1 VLLPERLVENG
12 RHHETVRVC
21 PQQFWN
27 RAAKFRAKS
36 VQKPDHWK
44 KTCGLVAPPSE
55 CALIL
60 YRCRRFINHL
70 LTYLLTYLA
79 NANEVSGSKSGV
91 PDTTCCYVTV
101 TYKSSVDF
109 VDEAFRSQLQQVLCI
124 LWTCCPYQTAVTVW
138 QLQTKSQN
146 SIKSSTA
153 GAHNIAMTPLL
164 CWGWRSNAIGRSV
177 ILIAVK
183 DVSK

>member
-1 VLLPERLVENG
+1 MPAYRGCPDERQLNRCCVVARKISGKWPSSRNCQSMSATVLESCRQISG
-12 RHHETVRVC
+12 QIC
-21 PQQFWN
+21 PKT
-27 RAAKFRAKS
+27 RS
-36 VQKPDHWK
+36 LK

-124 LWTCCPYQTAVTVW
+124 LWTCCPYQTAVTV
-138 QLQTKSQN
+138 
-146 SIKSSTA
+146 
-153 GAHNIAMTPLL
+153 
-164 CWGWRSNAIGRSV
+164 
-177 ILIAVK
+177 
-183 DVSK
+183 